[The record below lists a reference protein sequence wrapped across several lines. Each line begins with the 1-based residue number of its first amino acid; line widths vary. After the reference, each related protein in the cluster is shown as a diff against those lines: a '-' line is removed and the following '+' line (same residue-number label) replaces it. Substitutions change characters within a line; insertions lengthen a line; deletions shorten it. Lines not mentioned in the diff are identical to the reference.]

1 MSPFDPKQPYNELP
15 PLPPAIE
22 IETTGVMRELNLASR
37 ALANLNG
44 TALSVPN
51 PQLLID
57 AFAITEAVASSEI
70 ENVNTTSDELF
81 RFMAVGNERATD
93 ATKEAARYRPA
104 LSMAV
109 DRLSSRP
116 ELDTPAVRRHMQPDS
131 GHPG

>member
-1 MSPFDPKQPYNELP
+1 VPDFDPKEPYNDLP
-15 PLPPAIE
+15 PLPPSTE
-22 IETTGVMRELNLASR
+22 IETIGVMRSLNLASR

-81 RFMAVGNERATD
+81 RFMAVGNERASD
-93 ATKEAARYRPA
+93 AT
-104 LSMAV
+104 
-109 DRLSSRP
+109 
-116 ELDTPAVRRHMQPDS
+116 
-131 GHPG
+131 